1 MLFRSWPDRD
11 GDSVPDNVDECPDV
25 AGTVANNG
33 CPEVSEA
40 IRKALSSYAKTIL
53 FDTGKS
59 TIKSISAGVLNDIYG
74 IMEEYPNARFLVEG
88 HTDNTGSEG
97 FNMTLSKSRASSVV
111 DYLTE
116 KGVDAGRLDSTG
128 YGEQNPLDSNNTKEG
143 RANNR
148 RVEISHI
155 K

>member
-1 MLFRSWPDRD
+1 M
-11 GDSVPDNVDECPDV
+11 
-25 AGTVANNG
+25 
-33 CPEVSEA
+33 
-40 IRKALSSYAKTIL
+40 

-59 TIKSISAGVLNDIYG
+59 TIKSISAGVLNDISG
-74 IMEEYPNARFLVEG
+74 IMEEYPNARFMVEG
-88 HTDNTGSEG
+88 HTDNTGSEA
-97 FNMTLSKSRASSVV
+97 FNLTLSKKRASAVV

-128 YGEQNPLDSNNTKEG
+128 YGEKTPLDSNKTKEG

>member
-1 MLFRSWPDRD
+1 
-11 GDSVPDNVDECPDV
+11 VPDNVDECADV

-40 IRKALSSYAKTIL
+40 IKKALSSYAKTIL
-53 FDTGKS
+53 FDTGKA
-59 TIKSISAGVLNDIYG
+59 TIKFISAGVLNDIFD
-74 IMEEYPNARFLVEG
+74 IMEEYPNARFMVEG
-88 HTDNTGSEG
+88 YTDNTGSEG
-97 FNMTLSKSRASSVV
+97 FNMKLSKSRANSVI

-128 YGEQNPLDSNNTKEG
+128 YGEQNPLDSNKTEEG

>member
-1 MLFRSWPDRD
+1 
-11 GDSVPDNVDECPDV
+11 
-25 AGTVANNG
+25 
-33 CPEVSEA
+33 
-40 IRKALSSYAKTIL
+40 LSSYAKTIL

-128 YGEQNPLDSNNTKEG
+128 YGELNPLDSNNTKEG

>member
-1 MLFRSWPDRD
+1 
-11 GDSVPDNVDECPDV
+11 
-25 AGTVANNG
+25 
-33 CPEVSEA
+33 
-40 IRKALSSYAKTIL
+40 LSSYAKTIL

-59 TIKSISAGVLNDIYG
+59 TIKTISAGVLNDIYG
-74 IMEEYPNARFLVEG
+74 IMEEYPNARFLVQG

-97 FNMTLSKSRASSVV
+97 FNMKLSKNRASSVV

-116 KGVDAGRLDSTG
+116 KGVDSGRLDSVG
-128 YGEQNPLDSNNTKEG
+128 YGEKNPLDSNKTKEG